1 MHVSDMSDIYDK
13 GRFALKAA
21 LYHAAKHSAVCRT
34 RPPLAVRAYYSS
46 SLAVPL
52 HKHGDWGGGWVGGR
66 DMGACVWVF
75 RIGCEIG
82 RGGPGTSEIIW
93 VRAAASLACG
103 LCI

>member
-1 MHVSDMSDIYDK
+1 MSEIFTFSK

-21 LYHAAKHSAVCRT
+21 LAKHSAVCRT
-34 RPPLAVRAYYSS
+34 RPLLAVRAYYSS